1 MRRTAKDGPKSTTR
15 KIQRAI
21 HLTALGRL
29 LEGDGLLL
37 THSRDD
43 GDQQVLAIFEASGDL
58 VTHLTLRD
66 FDIVLGGTILSHQVE
81 ETVIDVDLR
90 QEDQYLNRENN
101 PKKLTSWYSSRLTL
115 GTSMLWVEGEISSYR
130 QTELS

>member
-43 GDQQVLAIFEASGDL
+43 GDKQVLAVVELGLDL
-58 VTHLTLRD
+58 LAHITVGKL
-66 FDIVLGGTILSHQVE
+66 DIVLSSTVLSHQVK
-81 ETVIDVDLR
+81 ETVINVDL
-90 QEDQYLNRENN
+90 
-101 PKKLTSWYSSRLTL
+101 
-115 GTSMLWVEGEISSYR
+115 
-130 QTELS
+130 